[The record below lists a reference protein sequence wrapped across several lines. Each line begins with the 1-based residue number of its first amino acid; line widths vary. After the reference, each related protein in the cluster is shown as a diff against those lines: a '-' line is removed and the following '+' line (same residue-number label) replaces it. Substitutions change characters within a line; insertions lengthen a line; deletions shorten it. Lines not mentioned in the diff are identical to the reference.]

1 MAYIY
6 KITNKTNQKSYI
18 GKTTRTPQERFEEH
32 RKEAKRERAK
42 DRPFYKAIN
51 KYGMDNFTLETIE
64 ECSDEI
70 ASEREQF
77 WIQAYATFKYGYNAT
92 IGGDGKPYIDYNLV
106 VALYKQFKNQK
117 KVAEIMDIH
126 VDSVH
131 KILDK
136 MEIIKKH
143 DYSIN
148 TIIHGKAV
156 KQIDKN
162 TNEII
167 RVYDSTRL
175 AEKALGI
182 KNSNTHIGEVCRG
195 KRKTA
200 YGYKWEYVEY

>member
-6 KITNKTNQKSYI
+6 KITNKINQKSYI
-18 GKTTRTPQERFEEH
+18 GKTTRTPHERFEEH
-32 RKEAKRERAK
+32 KREAKRDRSK

-64 ECSDEI
+64 ECPDEI

-77 WIQAYATFKYGYNAT
+77 WIQAYATFKNGYNAT
-92 IGGDGKPYIDYNLV
+92 YGGDGKPYVDYNLV
-106 VALYKQFKNQK
+106 VELYEQFKNQT
-117 KVAEIMDIH
+117 KVAEVMGIH
-126 VDSVH
+126 LDTVSY
-131 KILDK
+131 ILDSMNIEK
-136 MEIIKKH
+136 ISGSEVSKL
-143 DYSIN
+143 IN
-148 TIIHGKAV
+148 SKAV
-156 KQIDKN
+156 KQIDKD

-167 RVYDSTRL
+167 HVYDSTRL

-200 YGYKWEYVEY
+200 YGYKWEFI

>member
-6 KITNKTNQKSYI
+6 KITNKINQKSYI

-32 RKEAKRERAK
+32 KKEAKRERSK

-51 KYGMDNFTLETIE
+51 KYGMNNFTLETIE

-92 IGGDGKPYIDYNLV
+92 YGGDGKPYVDYNLV
-106 VALYKQFKNQK
+106 VELYEQFKNQT
-117 KVAEIMDIH
+117 KVAEIMGIH
-126 VDSVH
+126 VDTVSY
-131 KILDK
+131 ILDSMNIEK
-136 MEIIKKH
+136 ISGSEVSKIVN
-143 DYSIN
+143 S
-148 TIIHGKAV
+148 KAV

-162 TNEII
+162 TNEVIH
-167 RVYDSTRL
+167 VYDSAKQ
-175 AEKALGI
+175 AERSLKI
-182 KNSNTHIGEVCRG
+182 KCSSNHISDVCKG

-200 YGYKWEYVEY
+200 YGYKWEFV

>member
-32 RKEAKRERAK
+32 RREAKRERAK

-77 WIQAYATFKYGYNAT
+77 WIQSYATFKNGYNDT

-106 VALYKQFKNQK
+106 VALYKQFKTQI
-117 KVAEIMDIH
+117 KVAEIMNIH
-126 VDSVH
+126 VDSVSN
-131 KILDK
+131 ILNLMNIEK
-136 MEIIKKH
+136 TSLNEIR
-143 DYSIN
+143 
-148 TIIHGKAV
+148 TLTRGKAV

-162 TNEII
+162 TGEVI
-167 RVYDSTRL
+167 RVYNSL
-175 AEKALGI
+175 HEAERNLGI
-182 KNSNTHIGEVCRG
+182 KNANVHISEVCLK

-200 YGYKWEYVEY
+200 YGYIWEFFEY